1 MNKTQLKAFQ
11 SIVGNFSPYFSKINN
26 ESMFLDSDL
35 SGDTDRNRQV
45 SIFNIDAKATD
56 LLLTIKGFDQVENN
70 LFRGQVFLKS
80 DENTEILISEPC
92 YYLNKSKVRFA
103 IFSLIKQLVRHRS
116 KIVFSSL
123 SHLNLVVAFIST
135 FFPRRKFVARETF
148 IRANTSDYKVKKKEK
163 GQLYRKFKF

>member
-70 LFRGQVFLKS
+70 LFRGQVLSIQFSNDDATKRIVMHS
-80 DENTEILISEPC
+80 AKRVIRQHKEEIQAL
-92 YYLNKSKVRFA
+92 A
-103 IFSLIKQLVRHRS
+103 
-116 KIVFSSL
+116 
-123 SHLNLVVAFIST
+123 
-135 FFPRRKFVARETF
+135 
-148 IRANTSDYKVKKKEK
+148 YK
-163 GQLYRKFKF
+163 